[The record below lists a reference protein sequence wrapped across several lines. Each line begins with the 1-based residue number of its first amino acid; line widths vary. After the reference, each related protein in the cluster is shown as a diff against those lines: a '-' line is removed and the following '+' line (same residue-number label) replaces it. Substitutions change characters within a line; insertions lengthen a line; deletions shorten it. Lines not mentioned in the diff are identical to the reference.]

1 MQQFLWTRVLGDSSL
16 TRIRVLLPSSLP
28 EADDRLAIGCGVE
41 PTDPNKISHQTY
53 CNNAYIPIARWRR
66 PTEEENSTIR
76 LHSPGELNRTVALIP
91 VLEQQ
96 DIKWIR
102 ECIEFMKATDPKLL
116 QLRTTDEKLWKHP
129 LTSFLLN
136 KVAQAAT
143 ISGPLACNTV
153 AEHEPGLATVTF
165 NHHKQNFIGLHIDG
179 WDKLP
184 VKQLPYARNR
194 VSINIGQEDR
204 YFVFINLTVDDMLT
218 HLRSCLDIESLPDE
232 KAVSKAFMATFPDY
246 PPIKLRIRPGEAYV
260 APTDNFV
267 HDATTLDNEL
277 KSCHIA
283 FRGYFNPGCVQI
295 PTRYD
300 ADAVSAFCMS

>member
-1 MQQFLWTRVLGDSSL
+1 MQQLLWKRVLGDSSL
-16 TRIRVLLPSSLP
+16 PRIRVLLPSTIP
-28 EADDRLAIGCGVE
+28 EADDRLTIGCGVE
-41 PTDPNKISHQTY
+41 PAGTNRVGKQTY
-53 CNNAYIPIARWRR
+53 CNDAYIPIAQWRS
-66 PTEEENSTIR
+66 PTAEENSTIR
-76 LHSPGELNRTVALIP
+76 LPSPGELNRMVALIP

-102 ECIEFMKATDPKLL
+102 ECIEFMKAADPKLL
-116 QLRTTDEKLWKHP
+116 QLRTTDERLWKHP

-136 KVAQAAT
+136 KIAQAAT

-153 AEHEPGLATVTF
+153 AEHEPGLATVTY

-184 VKQLPYARNR
+184 VRQLPYARNR
-194 VSINIGQEDR
+194 VSINLGQEDR
-204 YFVFINLTVDDMLT
+204 YFVFINLTVDDMLA
-218 HLRSCLDIESLPDE
+218 HLCDCCDIENLTDE
-232 KAVSKAFMATFPDY
+232 KAVSKAFMAAFPDY
-246 PPIKLRIRPGEAYV
+246 PPIKVRIRPGEAYV

-267 HDATTLDNEL
+267 HDATTQGNEL

-295 PTRYD
+295 PTKYD
-300 ADAVSAFCMS
+300 ANAVSAFCLS